1 MRRFGLAALVLAALA
16 HAAPAPAPAPAGYDS
31 SATTIEYALATDQ
44 PVESCVAQI
53 FGGKRSAPI
62 RLQAGGTLKL
72 DSGWVPSGAYIV
84 CTKPGGP
91 GGPFIH
97 LECDNEFGG
106 TFPAY
111 RLQGPVQG
119 KCTFAQLTS
128 DGTPVP
134 PPAPSADVAAA
145 SAAAGSAATVVNG
158 SGSAA
163 AAVEAANK
171 ASAAA
176 KAVVSSN
183 RGTAAET
190 AASASMT
197 AAAAAAMIAGDS
209 ASAAAAAR

>member
-62 RLQAGGTLKL
+62 KLQAGGTLKL

-97 LECDNEFGG
+97 LNCDNEFGG

-134 PPAPSADVAAA
+134 PAPSADVAAA
-145 SAAAGSAATVVNG
+145 SAAAGSAANVVNG
-158 SGSAA
+158 SVSAA

-171 ASAAA
+171 ASAEA